1 MIADRGKKSKVAD
14 EQDSE
19 HIDAELVLSIEKLQE
34 VQDQLDKVSLFA
46 FEFFLITLSYG
57 REFLIVR
64 LPIDI
69 YMYLCIHIC
78 MNRYSN
84 FFSPVVIRILF
95 LELGRLSFMFVHCPS
110 LRNSE

>member
-46 FEFFLITLSYG
+46 FEFFNYAPLWPWISDCSSPNCYLYV
-57 REFLIVR
+57 F
-64 LPIDI
+64 
-69 YMYLCIHIC
+69 MYTYLH
-78 MNRYSN
+78 
-84 FFSPVVIRILF
+84 
-95 LELGRLSFMFVHCPS
+95 E
-110 LRNSE
+110 